1 MQQAQDITRLL
12 AAHRQGDH
20 DALDRV
26 VELLYDE
33 LRGIAGKLRPRAGG
47 TLDTGALLHEVY
59 LKLARGGVEVVDR
72 EHFKAVAARA
82 MRQIAVDHARTRKR
96 AKRGGDHHH
105 TGLDAAYGEGAP
117 GPTPENVLTVH
128 GLLEELAAEHPR
140 MVQVVECRFFAG
152 LNEEETAAALNV
164 SLTTVQRDWRRA
176 RRLLAERMSD

>member
-1 MQQAQDITRLL
+1 MQKAQDITRLL

-33 LRGIAGKLRPRAGG
+33 LRGIAGKLRPRPGG

-82 MRQIAVDHARTRKR
+82 MRQIAVDHARSRGR
-96 AKRGGDHHH
+96 VKRGGDHHH
-105 TGLDAAYGEGAP
+105 TGLDAAERQGSS
-117 GPTPENVLTVH
+117 PTPENVLTVH
-128 GLLEELAAEHPR
+128 GLLEELAEEHPR

-152 LNEEETAAALNV
+152 LNEEETATTLDV

-176 RRLLAERMSD
+176 RRLLSERLAP